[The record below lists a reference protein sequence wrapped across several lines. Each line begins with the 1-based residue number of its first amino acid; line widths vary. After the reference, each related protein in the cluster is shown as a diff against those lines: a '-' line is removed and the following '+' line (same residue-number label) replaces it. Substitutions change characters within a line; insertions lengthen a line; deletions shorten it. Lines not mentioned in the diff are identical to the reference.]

1 LVFHVFFFLFFSFF
15 FFSKCGVMIFDPM
28 IEHGCQDLLRKKI
41 KKIDY
46 WINLLYNSFLFLY
59 FSWCCCV

>member
-1 LVFHVFFFLFFSFF
+1 MSFSFF
-15 FFSKCGVMIFDPM
+15 FFKCGVMIFDPM

-46 WINLLYNSFLFLY
+46 WINLLNNSFLFLD
-59 FSWCCCV
+59 FSWCCCNGFG